1 MDYEISHLSKLIEEM
16 RKELIQLGNLKPFTD
31 PDVVRLSQR
40 LDLLLN
46 KYQELQY
53 DLQCRTT
60 WSEWFEHDD
69 IPHPMPYRIDL
80 IKKEVS

>member
-53 DLQCRTT
+53 ELQCRNT
-60 WSEWFEHDD
+60 WLEWFEHDD
-69 IPHPMPYRIDL
+69 IPHPIPYRIDL
-80 IKKEVS
+80 TKKEVS